1 MSWYLSKLV
10 FHIICGD
17 GSHTAQFDEQLRM
30 ISAAT
35 KEEAFFKA
43 QQIGKKEEE
52 TFYNS
57 RQQLVHW
64 QFINVCEVYKLHEL
78 INGTEVYSR
87 IEERD
92 DAENYIHVI
101 HQKAERISNREQER
115 MNADVFH
122 DEMFTTG

>member
-10 FHIICGD
+10 FQIVCGD
-17 GSHTAQFDEQLRM
+17 GDHTAQFDEQLRL
-30 ISAAT
+30 IDAAT

-43 QQIGKKEEE
+43 QQIGKQEEE
-52 TFYNS
+52 TFYNQ

-78 INGTEVYSR
+78 INGTEIYSK

-92 DAENYIHVI
+92 DAVSYIHFVN
-101 HQKAERISNREQER
+101 QKAENILQTANRILEP
-115 MNADVFH
+115 A
-122 DEMFTTG
+122 

>member
-1 MSWYLSKLV
+1 MNWYLSKLV
-10 FHIICGD
+10 FQIICGD
-17 GSHTAQFDEQLRM
+17 GDHVAQFDEQLRL
-30 ISAAT
+30 IAAAT

-43 QQIGKKEEE
+43 QQIGKEEEE

-87 IEERD
+87 IEEKD
-92 DAENYIHVI
+92 DAENYIHFVNR
-101 HQKAERISNREQER
+101 KAENILQTAHQFLEP
-115 MNADVFH
+115 A
-122 DEMFTTG
+122 